1 MDDEKREMLREVC
14 VKEFGGKD
22 GKEAMDDE
30 TKVRQLFSSFMNKK
44 TGRIGFEEA
53 KDYTI
58 MTEGDK
64 AVLHLDMWTFVCKY
78 AWKGLF
84 IMCFSPSIFFFFFFL
99 FLRDSTSSSSK
110 DCRRFLLST
119 LVLFLCSF
127 FLSYDSNRTTTKT
140 QTHRDSRITIQN

>member
-1 MDDEKREMLREVC
+1 MDDEKREMLRERC

-22 GKEAMDDE
+22 GKEASDDE
-30 TKVRQLFSSFMNKK
+30 TKVRQLFTSFMNKK
-44 TGRIGFEEA
+44 TGRIGFQEA

-84 IMCFSPSIFFFFFFL
+84 FFM
-99 FLRDSTSSSSK
+99 
-110 DCRRFLLST
+110 
-119 LVLFLCSF
+119 
-127 FLSYDSNRTTTKT
+127 FLSLQNSTTRTERTTTQK
-140 QTHRDSRITIQN
+140 QTRRDSRITIPN

>member
-1 MDDEKREMLREVC
+1 MDDEKREMLRERC

-22 GKEAMDDE
+22 GKEASDDE
-30 TKVRQLFSSFMNKK
+30 TKVRQLFTSFMNKK
-44 TGRIGFEEA
+44 TGRIGFQEA

-84 IMCFSPSIFFFFFFL
+84 FSCFSL
-99 FLRDSTSSSSK
+99 FNILRREPNEQ
-110 DCRRFLLST
+110 RRKNRRVGIQELRSQIRIE
-119 LVLFLCSF
+119 LFG
-127 FLSYDSNRTTTKT
+127 
-140 QTHRDSRITIQN
+140 I